1 MTVALLTGRT
11 RKASKE
17 TKDMAIGPKKVKLE
31 TTMGDM
37 VIELNEEA
45 APVTTKNCHYGRH

>member
-1 MTVALLTGRT
+1 M
-11 RKASKE
+11 
-17 TKDMAIGPKKVKLE
+17 DMDAGPKKVKLE

-45 APVTTKNCHYGRH
+45 APVTVKNFLRYTEEGFYDET